1 MLLLSNDVIYVS
13 CLFALQ
19 LKERQHFVENSNVYS
34 LQDLVDVN
42 TGLLL
47 PFLTKIHS
55 LFLTHIKSD
64 CQVRRWSTAACFG
77 LRHEVSSSFSM
88 QHRKFI
94 CNVFLLFC
102 SFVKAR
108 GLCVSF
114 VERTKSFSPSIL
126 TRRNASNVERSF
138 TSKNR
143 HFLNYYNRNE
153 FIVSSVFDFRFLYSP
168 DCRIHINQPES
179 SESPPIANTLALN
192 YCV

>member
-1 MLLLSNDVIYVS
+1 MKYS
-13 CLFALQ
+13 CMF
-19 LKERQHFVENSNVYS
+19 
-34 LQDLVDVN
+34 
-42 TGLLL
+42 
-47 PFLTKIHS
+47 
-55 LFLTHIKSD
+55 
-64 CQVRRWSTAACFG
+64 WS
-77 LRHEVSSSFSM
+77 SSRSASYCSPSFSM

-126 TRRNASNVERSF
+126 TRRNASNVEPSF
-138 TSKNR
+138 TSKKS

-168 DCRIHINQPES
+168 DCRIYINQAERV
-179 SESPPIANTLALN
+179 SPNREYLGPWLLCLEEARRKSAFANHLCGCLAIFIISLACALIYQRN
-192 YCV
+192 GPSLRCIFTFCLFNHFL